1 MPRPLKWDEKT
12 IAATL
17 GAVVADL
24 GRMPTRTELER
35 RDLSALW
42 SAMRRHGGTRVWAAR
57 AGELAAAAEPVPGDL
72 AAAAEP
78 AAAEPVSAELVA
90 AAEPVPPGLV
100 VAAEPPATIEEQI
113 RLRAYFL
120 ALDGAPGGPEEH
132 WLQAERELA
141 A

>member
-1 MPRPLKWDEKT
+1 MPRRLKWDGET

-17 GAVVADL
+17 GQVVAEL

-35 RDLSALW
+35 RGLSSLW

-57 AGELAAAAEPVPGDL
+57 VTAAAAEPVAGDL
-72 AAAAEP
+72 AAAPDRP
-78 AAAEPVSAELVA
+78 AA
-90 AAEPVPPGLV
+90 
-100 VAAEPPATIEEQI
+100 IEDQI

-132 WLQAERELA
+132 WLRAERELA

>member
-17 GAVVADL
+17 GAVVAEL

-57 AGELAAAAEPVPGDL
+57 AGDLAAAAEPAGVDVAPAAEPVPGDL
-72 AAAAEP
+72 AAAAAP
-78 AAAEPVSAELVA
+78 ASS
-90 AAEPVPPGLV
+90 
-100 VAAEPPATIEEQI
+100 PATVEEQI

-132 WLQAERELA
+132 WLRAERELA